1 MATSKILTETKLIAL
16 NSKSGKI
23 LNKTKKSRCLFDFA
37 KITDKSADILYMNV
51 AVKSAEIPS
60 SFYNITEH
68 NNTLN
73 VKLLPGGDS
82 SLTIPVNN
90 YNATTFIAMF
100 VPLFLS
106 VLSKNIT
113 MTFNEDTGK
122 FNITPTDTFDLIIA
136 RDTRLADIL
145 GVGPSPVNDTT
156 TQTFEHGATTAN
168 DMVFPAN
175 LLGSLQVKV
184 LSEKLAGTNMDSV
197 GLKTSTLIDT
207 FGITAPF
214 GGLTVYNSLGRECSI
229 KTNRIEEI
237 DIELKDEDDNFIDFN
252 NSDWCITLIVNI
264 FRQVELPPLDIGTGF
279 SSIVVNDKYE
289 RFKKAGEVKNLPSTK
304 KQLEDLDLDE
314 DNILF
319 E

>member
-23 LNKTKKSRCLFDFA
+23 LNNTKKSRVLFDFA

-68 NNTLN
+68 NNVLD
-73 VKLLPGGDS
+73 VKLIGINDYAI
-82 SLTIPVNN
+82 TIPVSN
-90 YNATTFIAMF
+90 YNATTFIDTF
-100 VPLFLS
+100 VALFLS
-106 VLSKNIT
+106 TTSKNIT
-113 MTFNEDTGK
+113 MTFNENSGK
-122 FNITPTDTFDLIIA
+122 FNITPVENFDLIIEN
-136 RDTRLADIL
+136 TSTLNTL
-145 GVGPSPVNDTT
+145 GVGTLNSSSIVP
-156 TQTFEHGATTAN
+156 QTFSYGQSANN
-168 DMVFPAN
+168 DMKFPAN
-175 LLGSLQVKV
+175 FLGSLQVKV

-237 DIELKDEDDNFIDFN
+237 DIELKNEDDYFIDFN

-289 RFKKAGEVKNLPSTK
+289 RFKKAGEVKKLPSTK